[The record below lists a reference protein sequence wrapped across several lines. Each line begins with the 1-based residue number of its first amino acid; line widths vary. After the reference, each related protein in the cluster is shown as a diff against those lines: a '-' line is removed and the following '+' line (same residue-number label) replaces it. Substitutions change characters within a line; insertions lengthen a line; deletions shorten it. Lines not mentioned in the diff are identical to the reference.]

1 VGRCCILSI
10 EDIRELLRK
19 QNNSEDVILY
29 IDESGIGLL
38 LGGDKRVYASVN
50 KSCIFKYKIK
60 VPIES
65 IVGVDVRD
73 NGIEAVY
80 IKSKGVV
87 ILEKC

>member
-1 VGRCCILSI
+1 MLSI
-10 EDIRELLRK
+10 EDVKELMRK
-19 QNNSEDVILY
+19 QYDSENIILY

-38 LGGDKRVYASVN
+38 LSGDERVLASVN
-50 KSCIFKYKIK
+50 KSCIFKHKIK

>member
-1 VGRCCILSI
+1 MLSI
-10 EDIRELLRK
+10 ENVRELLRE

-38 LGGDKRVYASVN
+38 LGGDERVYASVN

-65 IVGVDVRD
+65 VVGVDVRD
-73 NGIEAVY
+73 NGIQAMY
-80 IKSKGVV
+80 IKAKGVV